1 MRRGDLLLAASVPLL
16 LAAGLLPWQR
26 DRMCTAA
33 GCGDVL
39 AGPWSGSIFWS
50 VPLLV
55 GLVLAG
61 LWVLL
66 LPGRGRVPTS
76 VAAPTLAAAVL
87 AAAVVG
93 VSLDALVFGRTGLV
107 TFDLPVV
114 ADFPVL
120 SVRPAVGLG
129 LGLLG
134 LLLQAAA
141 GWTTLRRRG
150 ALVTPLNPA
159 SSSSPPRPAA
169 AASRR
174 GRR

>member
-1 MRRGDLLLAASVPLL
+1 MPLL

-26 DRMCTAA
+26 DRMCTSA

-39 AGPWSGSIFWS
+39 AGPWSGSIFWT

-66 LPGRGRVPTS
+66 LPGRSRVPTS
-76 VAAPTLAAAVL
+76 VAALTLAAAVL
-87 AAAVVG
+87 AAAIVV
-93 VSLDALVFGRTGLV
+93 VSLDALAFHRTGPV

-120 SVRPAVGLG
+120 SVRPAEGLG

-134 LLLQAAA
+134 LLLQVAA
-141 GWTTLRRRG
+141 GWITLRRRG
-150 ALVTPLNPA
+150 PLSRSSRPA
-159 SSSSPPRPAA
+159 PAA

-174 GRR
+174 ARR